1 VRRTAL
7 AVALVALA
15 TLPLWLLNSYYVN
28 IASQMLLWAIF
39 ALGLNVMV
47 GYAGLTSLGHAG
59 LFGIVAYAAGWL
71 AGHGLDPFASA
82 LIGIAVGL
90 ATSAVYAVLSLRTTG
105 ISFLMITL
113 ALGQVLWG
121 IAYRWI
127 SVTGGDNGLNL
138 GARPAPFGFSL
149 EDPPAFYYASL
160 VLFLAVVAAMFVFA
174 ASPLGAALR
183 GTRDQA
189 RRMTTLGFNVW
200 LTRFIAF
207 LFSGLVTAIAGL
219 LFLYYNKFVSP
230 HALSLTTS
238 AEVLLMVISGGTA
251 TLVGPIV
258 GAVLVVTVKYVVSAY
273 IERWNLVLGAIFVV
287 IVMFMPEGLVPGAVR
302 LWNAGRMSLGARLAA
317 GRVRTSG
324 ESPP

>member
-219 LFLYYNKFVSP
+219 
-230 HALSLTTS
+230 
-238 AEVLLMVISGGTA
+238 
-251 TLVGPIV
+251 
-258 GAVLVVTVKYVVSAY
+258 VVTVKYVVSAY